1 MKNQIDSQEHWAT
14 LRCYKILKETL
25 SEEAFYQI
33 IMCKVD
39 TLSIST
45 KISSRIRDD
54 LDEER
59 YESLSNNQLS

>member
-1 MKNQIDSQEHWAT
+1 MKNQIDTQERWAT
-14 LRCYKILKETL
+14 LRCYKTLKETI

-59 YESLSNNQLS
+59 YERLSKK

>member
-1 MKNQIDSQEHWAT
+1 MKNQIETQEHWAT
-14 LRCYKILKETL
+14 LRCYKILKETI

-59 YESLSNNQLS
+59 YERRNDLF